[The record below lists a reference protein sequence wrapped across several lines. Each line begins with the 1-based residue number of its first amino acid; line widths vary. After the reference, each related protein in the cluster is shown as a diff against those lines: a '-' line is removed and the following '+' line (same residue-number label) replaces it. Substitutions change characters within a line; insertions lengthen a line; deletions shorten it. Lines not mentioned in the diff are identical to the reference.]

1 MQRSTSFLILALCAV
16 LSSCAGYRNYEE
28 GREAMIAGDPERA
41 LAKLE
46 QAAKASPDNKSY
58 RDEYERTKS
67 QVVAKLLSD
76 ADLFRGSGDLA
87 KAEAHYRKVLR
98 IDPNNVRA
106 TKGLA
111 LIQNATQSIADVASA
126 RIDLDAGDLD
136 KAEATVREVLKRDP
150 DNPGARDVSNQ
161 ISERRAAQ
169 KGQQAAEL
177 KGPFSKPITL
187 EFRDATLKSVF
198 EVISRTAGLNF
209 VFDRDVRSD
218 TKINIFVRN
227 TSLDDVVKLIL
238 TTNQLDRKMLNEN
251 SVLIYPNTPAKQKEY
266 RELVVRSFYL
276 ANADVKQAVNLVK
289 GMVKSQD
296 VFIDEKLNLLV
307 VKDTPEAMSVVE
319 KLVRSLDLAEPEVM
333 LELEVLEVSSNK
345 LQQLGVQYPSTISF
359 GNPSASTG
367 TDTSGGTGT
376 GTGTAS
382 APANI
387 RLTDSLVAFT
397 ANPPIVLNLLGQD
410 SDAKVLANPRIR
422 VKNREKAKVHIGS
435 RVPVVTTTSTANVG
449 VSSSVSYLDVGLK
462 LDVEPNIYLRDEVA
476 IKVGLEVSNI
486 TRTLD
491 ISGTRAYELGT
502 RNTAT
507 VLQIR
512 DGETQILA
520 GLISDED
527 RRSANKIPGLGDIPV
542 LGRLFSNNNDNRI
555 KTEIVL
561 LITPRIVRSL
571 KWPRNAIADQPVGTD
586 AAIGTPPLRIS
597 ATSAG
602 GLTMGPAGGP
612 GGGIS
617 RPSLPGSLPTP
628 QPVPGAPGQGV
639 PSVAT
644 PMPAPGA
651 AVPGAQAAIPAVP
664 GQNIPGAPVPG
675 ASQDNPTGDAPALLV
690 AAPLAAK
697 AGTDVMVSLGLP
709 PGTSA
714 VSARLEL
721 TYDPTRLEPVGT
733 SAASPGRLP
742 VKVDGSAS
750 VRFKVIGQQ
759 GRTQVR
765 TENIVGLDAAGN
777 ATPLQAPQAMD
788 MTITP

>member
-1 MQRSTSFLILALCAV
+1 MRWISRFLLAAICVHLT
-16 LSSCAGYRNYEE
+16 SCAGYRAFEE
-28 GREAMIAGDPERA
+28 GRDAMIAGDDERSLAKMQEAVRASPNNQVYRQQYERA
-41 LAKLE
+41 KELII
-46 QAAKASPDNKSY
+46 
-58 RDEYERTKS
+58 T
-67 QVVAKLLSD
+67 KLLAN
-76 ADLFRGSGDLA
+76 ADLYRQSGDLA
-87 KAEAHYRKVLR
+87 KAESYLRRVLS
-98 IDPNNVRA
+98 IDPGNERAVRN
-106 TKGLA
+106 LA
-111 LIQNATQSIADVASA
+111 LVQSAAQNLVDVAAA
-126 RIDLDAGDLD
+126 RMDLDAGELD
-136 KAEATVREVLKRDP
+136 KAEGTVREVLKRDP
-150 DNPGARDVSNQ
+150 DQPGARDVLNR

-169 KGQQAAEL
+169 KAGSPAEVQ
-177 KGPFSKPITL
+177 GPFTKPITL

-198 EVISRTAGLNF
+198 EVISRTSGLNF

-227 TSLDDVVKLIL
+227 TSLEDVVRLIL
-238 TTNQLDRKMLNEN
+238 TTNQLDRKLLNPN

-307 VKDTPEAMSVVE
+307 VKDTPEAMTVVE

-333 LELEVLEVSSNK
+333 LELEVLEVSTNK
-345 LQQLGVQYPSTISF
+345 LLQLGIQYPSTISI
-359 GNPSASTG
+359 GDPAASTG
-367 TDTSGGTGT
+367 GTNTTT
-376 GTGTAS
+376 GAPTP
-382 APANI
+382 PANI
-387 RLTDSLVAFT
+387 RIFGGNLVAFT
-397 ANPPIVLNLLGQD
+397 ANPPIVINLLGQD
-410 SDAKVLANPRIR
+410 SDAKVLANPRVR

-476 IKVGLEVSNI
+476 VKLGLEVSNI
-486 TRTLD
+486 TRTLN
-491 ISGTRAYELGT
+491 ISGTIAYELGT

-527 RRSANKIPGLGDIPV
+527 RRSATKVPGLANIPII
-542 LGRLFSNNNDNRI
+542 GRLFSNNSDTLN

-561 LITPRIVRSL
+561 LITPHIVRSL
-571 KWPRNAIADQPVGTD
+571 HWPRNAVTDQPVGTD
-586 AAIGTPPLRIS
+586 SAIGTPPLRIS
-597 ATSAG
+597 ATAPG
-602 GLTMGPAGGP
+602 GLGLSAADSGASVRRPVPGP
-612 GGGIS
+612 
-617 RPSLPGSLPTP
+617 LPGAQPPGQPGAPSAAPGMPPPVPGP
-628 QPVPGAPGQGV
+628 QSAIPGAPGAGGQ
-639 PSVAT
+639 
-644 PMPAPGA
+644 
-651 AVPGAQAAIPAVP
+651 P
-664 GQNIPGAPVPG
+664 GQPGFQETPSGNEA
-675 ASQDNPTGDAPALLV
+675 APALLV

-697 AGTDVMVSLGLP
+697 SGQDVMVSLGLP
-709 PGTSA
+709 PGTPA

-721 TYDPTRLEPVGT
+721 AYDPTRLEPVG
-733 SAASPGRLP
+733 AAVSSPGRLP

-759 GRTQVR
+759 GRTQLR

-777 ATPLQAPQAMD
+777 ATPLQSPQPMD

>member
-1 MQRSTSFLILALCAV
+1 MRCLARSILPVACALLV
-16 LSSCAGYRNYEE
+16 SCAGYRAYEQGRDAMVE
-28 GREAMIAGDPERA
+28 GDSERS

-46 QAAKASPDNKSY
+46 EAVKASPNNYLY
-58 RDEYERTKS
+58 RDQYERQK
-67 QVVAKLLSD
+67 VVVIGQLLSNG
-76 ADLFRGSGDLA
+76 DLLRSSGDLA
-87 KAEAHYRKVLR
+87 KAQVNYQKVLKL
-98 IDPNNVRA
+98 DPDNERA
-106 TKGLA
+106 KKSMA
-111 LIQNATQSIADVASA
+111 LVQMAAQNLADVASA
-126 RIDLDAGDLD
+126 KMDVDADELD
-136 KAEATVREVLKRDP
+136 KADAKLHEVLKRDP
-150 DNPGARDVSNQ
+150 DNPGARDLLNR
-161 ISERRAAQ
+161 INEKRAEMKATRP
-169 KGQQAAEL
+169 EL

-198 EVISRTAGLNF
+198 EVISRTSGLNF

-227 TSLDDVVKLIL
+227 TSLDEVVRLIL
-238 TTNQLDRKMLNEN
+238 TTNQLDRKLLNEN

-333 LELEVLEVSSNK
+333 LELVVLEVSTSR
-345 LQQLGVQYPSTISF
+345 LQQLGIQYPSSISF
-359 GNPSASTG
+359 GNPAASTG
-367 TDTSGGTGT
+367 GTDATTGAAT
-376 GTGTAS
+376 P
-382 APANI
+382 PANI
-387 RLTDSLVAFT
+387 RLSGSLVAFT
-397 ANPPIVLNLLGQD
+397 ANPPIIINLTATD
-410 SDAKVLANPRIR
+410 SNANVLANPRIR

-486 TRTLD
+486 TRTLN
-491 ISGTRAYELGT
+491 IQGTVAYELGT

-527 RRSANKIPGLGDIPV
+527 RRSATKIPGLGDIPV
-542 LGRLFSNNNDNRI
+542 LGRLFSNNNDNRT

-571 KWPRNAIADQPVGTD
+571 HWPRNAITDQPVGTD
-586 AAIGTPPLRIS
+586 SAIGTPALRIS
-597 ATSAG
+597 ATA
-602 GLTMGPAGGP
+602 
-612 GGGIS
+612 
-617 RPSLPGSLPTP
+617 PGSLALAPADGGGAGGRRS
-628 QPVPGAPGQGV
+628 PVPGALPTPGVPTPLPGQ
-639 PSVAT
+639 P
-644 PMPAPGA
+644 PGA
-651 AVPGAQAAIPAVP
+651 IPLPG
-664 GQNIPGAPVPG
+664 PVPG
-675 ASQDNPTGDAPALLV
+675 VATAQPPGTFQETPLAEGAAALLV

-697 AGTDVMVSLGLP
+697 SGTDVMVSIGLP
-709 PGTSA
+709 PGTPA

-721 TYDPTRLEPVGT
+721 TYDASRLEPVGAAV
-733 SAASPGRLP
+733 SAPGRLP

-750 VRFKVIGQQ
+750 IRFKVIGQP

-765 TENIVGLDAAGN
+765 TENVVGVDASGN
-777 ATPLQAPQAMD
+777 AIPLQAPAAMD

>member
-1 MQRSTSFLILALCAV
+1 MRCVYRILILASCV
-16 LSSCAGYRNYEE
+16 LLTSCAGYRSYEE
-28 GREAMIAGDPERA
+28 GRTAMIEGDGERS
-41 LAKLE
+41 LMKLE
-46 QAAKASPDNKSY
+46 QAVKASPDNQMY
-58 RDEYERTKS
+58 REQYERQKGIVT
-67 QVVAKLLSD
+67 AKLLSD
-76 ADLFRGSGDLA
+76 ADLYRGSGDLA
-87 KAEAHYRKVLR
+87 KAEAKYRRVLK
-98 IDPNNVRA
+98 IDPENERA
-106 TKGLA
+106 KKSLVLVQTAGKNLV
-111 LIQNATQSIADVASA
+111 DVASA
-126 RIDLDAGDLD
+126 RMDIEAGDLD
-136 KAEATVREVLKRDP
+136 KAEATLREVLKRDP
-150 DNPGARDVSNQ
+150 DHPGARDAMNQ
-161 ISERRAAQ
+161 ITEKRAAL
-169 KGQQAAEL
+169 KGPQQAEL

-227 TSLDDVVKLIL
+227 TSLDDVVRLIL
-238 TTNQLDRKMLNEN
+238 TTNQLDRKLLNEN

-307 VKDTPEAMSVVE
+307 VKDTPEAMTVVE
-319 KLVRSLDLAEPEVM
+319 KLIRSLDLAEPEVM
-333 LELEVLEVSSNK
+333 LELEVLEVSTSK
-345 LQQLGVQYPSTISF
+345 LQQLGVTYPSTINF
-359 GNPSASTG
+359 GNPAASTG
-367 TDTSGGTGT
+367 GTDPNTGNAT
-376 GTGTAS
+376 P
-382 APANI
+382 PANI

-397 ANPPIVLNLLGQD
+397 SNPPIIINLLGQD

-435 RVPVVTTTSTANVG
+435 RVPVVTSTSTANVG

-462 LDVEPNIYLRDEVA
+462 LDIEPNIYLRDEVA
-476 IKVGLEVSNI
+476 VKVGLEVSSI
-486 TRTLD
+486 TRTLTLGEKKD
-491 ISGTRAYELGT
+491 TIAYELGT

-507 VLQIR
+507 VLQIH

-520 GLISDED
+520 GLINDED
-527 RRSANKIPGLGDIPV
+527 RRSANKVPGLGDIPV
-542 LGRLFSNNNDNRI
+542 IGRLFSNNNDNRT

-571 KWPRNAIADQPVGTD
+571 HWPRNAITDQPIGTD
-586 AAIGTPPLRIS
+586 AAIGSPALRIS
-597 ATSAG
+597 PTAAG
-602 GLTMGPAGGP
+602 GLALAPSDGAGGGVRRPPLPGQPGSPQPNVAMPLPAPGQPGAVPPGLPGVP
-612 GGGIS
+612 GG
-617 RPSLPGSLPTP
+617 
-628 QPVPGAPGQGV
+628 VPGAPAQ
-639 PSVAT
+639 
-644 PMPAPGA
+644 PAPGF
-651 AVPGAQAAIPAVP
+651 
-664 GQNIPGAPVPG
+664 
-675 ASQDNPTGDAPALLV
+675 QDSSGEAAPALLV

-697 AGTDVMVSLGLP
+697 GGTEVMVSLGLP
-709 PGTSA
+709 PGTPA

-721 TYDPTRLEPVGT
+721 TYDPTRLEPVGAAV
-733 SAASPGRLP
+733 SAPGRLP

-765 TENIVGLDAAGN
+765 TENVVGLDAAGSP
-777 ATPLQAPQAMD
+777 TPLQAPAAMD

>member
-1 MQRSTSFLILALCAV
+1 MRCAHKLLLLASCL
-16 LSSCAGYRNYEE
+16 LLTSCAGYRSYEE
-28 GREAMIAGDPERA
+28 GRTAMIEGDGERS

-46 QAAKASPDNKSY
+46 QAVKASPDNRMY
-58 RDEYERTKS
+58 REQYERQKGIVT
-67 QVVAKLLSD
+67 AKLLSE
-76 ADLFRGSGDLA
+76 ADLYRGSGDLA
-87 KAEAHYRKVLR
+87 KAEANYRRVLK
-98 IDPNNVRA
+98 IDPENERA
-106 TKGLA
+106 KRSLVLVQTAAKNLV
-111 LIQNATQSIADVASA
+111 DVASA
-126 RIDLDAGDLD
+126 RMDIEAGDLD
-136 KAEATVREVLKRDP
+136 KAEATLREVLKRDP
-150 DNPGARDVSNQ
+150 DHPGARDAMNQ
-161 ISERRAAQ
+161 ITEKRAAL
-169 KGQQAAEL
+169 KGPQQAEL

-227 TSLDDVVKLIL
+227 TSLDDVVRLIL
-238 TTNQLDRKMLNEN
+238 TTNQLDRKLLNEN

-307 VKDTPEAMSVVE
+307 VKDTPEAMTVVE
-319 KLVRSLDLAEPEVM
+319 KLIRSLDLAEPEVM
-333 LELEVLEVSSNK
+333 LELEVLEISTSK
-345 LQQLGVQYPSTISF
+345 LQQLGITYPSTINF

-367 TDTSGGTGT
+367 GTDVTTGNPT
-376 GTGTAS
+376 P
-382 APANI
+382 PANI

-397 ANPPIVLNLLGQD
+397 SNPPIIVNLLGQD

-435 RVPVVTTTSTANVG
+435 RVPVVTSTSTANVG

-462 LDVEPNIYLRDEVA
+462 LDIEPNIYLRDEVA
-476 IKVGLEVSNI
+476 VKVGLEVSSI
-486 TRTLD
+486 TRTLTLGEKKD
-491 ISGTRAYELGT
+491 TIAYELGT

-507 VLQIR
+507 VLQIH

-520 GLISDED
+520 GLINDED
-527 RRSANKIPGLGDIPV
+527 RRSANKVPGLGDLPLI
-542 LGRLFSNNNDNRI
+542 GRLFSNNNDNRT

-571 KWPRNAIADQPVGTD
+571 RWPRNSITDQPIGTD
-586 AAIGTPPLRIS
+586 AAIGSPALRIS
-597 ATSAG
+597 ATAAG
-602 GLTMGPAGGP
+602 GLSLAPADGAGGARRPPLPGQPGSQLPPNVATPLPAPGQPGVATPGVP
-612 GGGIS
+612 GG
-617 RPSLPGSLPTP
+617 
-628 QPVPGAPGQGV
+628 VPGAPAQ
-639 PSVAT
+639 
-644 PMPAPGA
+644 PAPGF
-651 AVPGAQAAIPAVP
+651 
-664 GQNIPGAPVPG
+664 
-675 ASQDNPTGDAPALLV
+675 QDSSGEAAPALLV

-697 AGTDVMVSLGLP
+697 GGTEVMVSLGLP
-709 PGTSA
+709 PGTPA

-721 TYDPTRLEPVGT
+721 TYDPTRLEPVGAAV
-733 SAASPGRLP
+733 SAPGRLP

-765 TENIVGLDAAGN
+765 TENVVGLDAAGSP
-777 ATPLQAPQAMD
+777 TPLQAPAAMD

>member
-1 MQRSTSFLILALCAV
+1 MQRFSKFFLLALCA
-16 LSSCAGYRNYEE
+16 LLGSCAGYQAYEE
-28 GREAMIAGDPERA
+28 GRQAMIQGDAERS

-46 QAAKASPDNKSY
+46 EAVKADPKNPIYREDYDREKSLVI
-58 RDEYERTKS
+58 D
-67 QVVAKLLSD
+67 KLLSE
-76 ADLFRGSGDLA
+76 ADLFRGAGDLA
-87 KAEAHYRKVLR
+87 KAEASYSRVLK
-98 IDPNNVRA
+98 IDPGNERA
-106 TKGLA
+106 QRGLA
-111 LIQNATQSIADVASA
+111 LAQSAARNVAEVTAA
-126 RIDLDAGDLD
+126 RAEFDAGDVE
-136 KAEATVREVLKRDP
+136 KAEASVREVLKRDP
-150 DNPGARDVSNQ
+150 DQPGARELLNQ
-161 ISERRAAQ
+161 INERRAAQ
-169 KGQQAAEL
+169 KGPQPAEL
-177 KGPFSKPITL
+177 KGPFTKPITL

-198 EVISRTAGLNF
+198 EVISRTSGLNF

-227 TSLDDVVKLIL
+227 TSLDDVVRLIL
-238 TTNQLDRKMLNEN
+238 TTNQLDRKLLNEN

-289 GMVKSQD
+289 GMVKTQD

-307 VKDTPEAMSVVE
+307 VKDTPEAMTVVE

-333 LELEVLEVSSNK
+333 LEVVVLEVSTSK
-345 LQQLGVQYPSTISF
+345 LQQLGIQWPASISF

-367 TDTSGGTGT
+367 SNNSSTGT
-376 GTGTAS
+376 S
-382 APANI
+382 VPPANV
-387 RLTDSLVAFT
+387 RLSESLVAFT
-397 ANPPIVLNLLGQD
+397 TNPPIIINLLGQD

-435 RVPVVTTTSTANVG
+435 RVPVITTTSTANVG

-462 LDVEPNIYLRDEVA
+462 LDVEPNIYLREEVA

-486 TRTLD
+486 IRTVN
-491 ISGTRAYELGT
+491 ISGTIAYELGT

-527 RRSANKIPGLGDIPV
+527 RRNASKVPGLGDIPV
-542 LGRLFSNNNDNRI
+542 LGRLFSNNNDTRN

-561 LITPRIVRSL
+561 LITPRVVRNL
-571 KWPRNAIADQPVGTD
+571 RWPRYAITDQPVGTD

-597 ATSAG
+597 ATAPGGLALAPADGGAG
-602 GLTMGPAGGP
+602 GRRATVPGPLP
-612 GGGIS
+612 GGQPGQPGAPGAT
-617 RPSLPGSLPTP
+617 PS
-628 QPVPGAPGQGV
+628 PVPGAPGAGGPQ
-639 PSVAT
+639 PQEAT
-644 PMPAPGA
+644 PGSEA
-651 AVPGAQAAIPAVP
+651 
-664 GQNIPGAPVPG
+664 
-675 ASQDNPTGDAPALLV
+675 APALLV

-697 AGTDVMVSLGLP
+697 SGQDVMVSLGLP
-709 PGTSA
+709 PGTPA

-721 TYDPTRLEPVGT
+721 TYDPTRLEPVGAAV
-733 SAASPGRLP
+733 SAPGRLP

-750 VRFKVIGQQ
+750 VRFKVIGQP

-765 TENIVGLDAAGN
+765 TENVVGLDAAGN

>member
-1 MQRSTSFLILALCAV
+1 MRCVYRILILASCV
-16 LSSCAGYRNYEE
+16 LLTSCAGYRSYEE
-28 GREAMIAGDPERA
+28 GRTAMIEGDSERS

-46 QAAKASPDNKSY
+46 QAVKANPDNHMY
-58 RDEYERTKS
+58 REQYERQKGI
-67 QVVAKLLSD
+67 VIAKLLSD
-76 ADLFRGSGDLA
+76 GDLYRGSGDLA
-87 KAEAHYRKVLR
+87 KAEANYRRVLK
-98 IDPNNVRA
+98 IDPENERA
-106 TKGLA
+106 KKSLA
-111 LIQNATQSIADVASA
+111 LVQTAAKNLVDVASA
-126 RIDLDAGDLD
+126 RMDIEAGDLD
-136 KAEATVREVLKRDP
+136 KAEATLREVLKRDP
-150 DNPGARDVSNQ
+150 DHPGARDAMNQ
-161 ISERRAAQ
+161 ITEKRAAA
-169 KGQQAAEL
+169 KGSQQGEL

-227 TSLDDVVKLIL
+227 TSLDDVVRLIL
-238 TTNQLDRKMLNEN
+238 TTNQLDRKLLNEN

-307 VKDTPEAMSVVE
+307 VKDTPEAMTVVE
-319 KLVRSLDLAEPEVM
+319 KLIRSLDLAEPEVM
-333 LELEVLEVSSNK
+333 LELEVLEVSTSK

-367 TDTSGGTGT
+367 GGTDTNGNPTP
-376 GTGTAS
+376 
-382 APANI
+382 PANI

-397 ANPPIVLNLLGQD
+397 ANPPIILNLLGQD

-491 ISGTRAYELGT
+491 IGSANNATRAYELGT

-520 GLISDED
+520 GLINDED

-542 LGRLFSNNNDNRI
+542 LGRLFSNNNDNRT

-571 KWPRNAIADQPVGTD
+571 RWPRNSITDQPIGTD
-586 AAIGTPPLRIS
+586 AAIGSPALRIS

-602 GLTMGPAGGP
+602 GLALAPADGAGGAR
-612 GGGIS
+612 
-617 RPSLPGSLPTP
+617 RPSLPGQPGSP
-628 QPVPGAPGQGV
+628 QPYPPPNGATPLPAPGQPGAVPPGVPGVPGGVPGAPAQ
-639 PSVAT
+639 
-644 PMPAPGA
+644 PAPGF
-651 AVPGAQAAIPAVP
+651 
-664 GQNIPGAPVPG
+664 
-675 ASQDNPTGDAPALLV
+675 QDSSGEAAPALLV

-697 AGTDVMVSLGLP
+697 GGTEVMVSLGLP
-709 PGTSA
+709 PGTPA

-721 TYDPTRLEPVGT
+721 TYDPTRLEPVGAAV
-733 SAASPGRLP
+733 SAPGRLP

-765 TENIVGLDAAGN
+765 TENVVGLDAAGSP
-777 ATPLQAPQAMD
+777 TPLQAPAAMD